1 MREQGAEA
9 FHDITVYD
17 GGSGAN
23 PDQRGNVIPDRR
35 QVEASGVSLSGAFQ
49 TSRVIHIHIART
61 RPPGDELSVL

>member
-23 PDQRGNVIPDRR
+23 PDQRGNVIPDR
-35 QVEASGVSLSGAFQ
+35 L
-49 TSRVIHIHIART
+49 
-61 RPPGDELSVL
+61 RPQG